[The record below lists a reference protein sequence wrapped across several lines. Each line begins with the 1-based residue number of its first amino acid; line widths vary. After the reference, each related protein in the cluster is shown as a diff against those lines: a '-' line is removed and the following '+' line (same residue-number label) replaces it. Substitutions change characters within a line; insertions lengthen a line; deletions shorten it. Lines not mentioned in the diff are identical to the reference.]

1 MTTTTLSS
9 AASYR
14 SQFTSLIESK
24 KERIHHL
31 REYLSRTSVEVPGLL
46 GSYSQDGSAVSTS
59 LTDAYSAED
68 YLTFQSSDMADQDEL
83 LGVQRRRQQ
92 PEQPQPSRHDAPA
105 NVLPRI
111 PNTAFGIAMGLAG
124 NAIMWKAV
132 GAAQVFNAE
141 DMDTQV
147 VNEILW
153 LAALAVASIVALCYC
168 YKAIFR
174 WELVRQEWKCAVR
187 VHFMNAPHLLAIML
201 AMGAPPRI
209 EVTQRT
215 MQIVFGVGLAC
226 QTFITQFIYDHW
238 LFNPQSNIST
248 AKPPFLLSTVGW
260 FLLAN
265 LGLAAKIPETW
276 GLALPQFCLGI
287 GAMFYLMV
295 TIAILNGLHHNR
307 RQMRGSPSL
316 TLLLAPPSVGI
327 IALDML
333 DDDPTSFSTAS
344 SLVLGWI
351 LVLFLLFAKIGPR
364 IAQDPGVLG
373 EYWAYVFPLA
383 AVATAWIRYAAVV
396 QTTAAT
402 VVAVLFW
409 SIAMVALLAVLVRMF
424 LHTYR
429 CIRHQA
435 QWGDPVL
442 GISSKVVVPSPPTS
456 PSLPSDEEE
465 EALNHSNQV

>member
-1 MTTTTLSS
+1 
-9 AASYR
+9 
-14 SQFTSLIESK
+14 
-24 KERIHHL
+24 
-31 REYLSRTSVEVPGLL
+31 
-46 GSYSQDGSAVSTS
+46 
-59 LTDAYSAED
+59 
-68 YLTFQSSDMADQDEL
+68 
-83 LGVQRRRQQ
+83 
-92 PEQPQPSRHDAPA
+92 
-105 NVLPRI
+105 
-111 PNTAFGIAMGLAG
+111 MGLAG

-132 GAAQVFNAE
+132 GAADVFNAE
-141 DMDTQV
+141 SMDTQV
-147 VNEILW
+147 VNEVLW
-153 LAALAVASIVALCYC
+153 VAALAVALIVALCYC
-168 YKAIFR
+168 YKAAR
-174 WELVRQEWKCAVR
+174 YWELVRQEWKCAVR

-238 LFNPQSNIST
+238 LFNPESNISA

-295 TIAILNGLHHNR
+295 TFAILNSLHHSR
-307 RQMRGSPSL
+307 QQMRGSPSL
-316 TLLLAPPSVGI
+316 TLLLAPPSVGT

-333 DDDPTSFSTAS
+333 DGDPTSFSTAAS
-344 SLVLGWI
+344 FVLGWI

-383 AVATAWIRYAAVV
+383 AVATSWIRYAAVV
-396 QTTAAT
+396 STTGAT
-402 VVAVLFW
+402 VVAAFFW

-442 GISSKVVVPSPPTS
+442 GISSQVVV
-456 PSLPSDEEE
+456 SLPSSSLAPPPEEE
-465 EALNHSNQV
+465 VEALRHTDHV